1 MTTQDDAVAAIA
13 FTLPELLALQKT
25 IGIALDNLGRKIARE
40 STGGIRAAAVNDY
53 QQLQSIN
60 EELSIT
66 LSEVIK

>member
-1 MTTQDDAVAAIA
+1 MSTTDEAIASMA
-13 FTLPELLALQKT
+13 FTLPELMALQKT
-25 IGIALDNLGRKIARE
+25 IGIALDNLGRKISRE
-40 STGGIRAAAVNDY
+40 SGGPIRAAALHDY